1 MGRRNASPY
10 FIQISFSGLV
20 ANRGIYYNCRDAK
33 DSVGASTLSH
43 YHNTLHLSAVEKG
56 GLDMTKDQ
64 VKWELINM
72 NRAGY
77 LLNPDQVNFLIDNCS
92 IDELAYAITR
102 V

>member
-1 MGRRNASPY
+1 
-10 FIQISFSGLV
+10 
-20 ANRGIYYNCRDAK
+20 
-33 DSVGASTLSH
+33 
-43 YHNTLHLSAVEKG
+43 
-56 GLDMTKDQ
+56 MTKDQ